1 MPDEQLKYG
10 NVIQIGPITIE
21 VRGNNEKIVEGVTSI
36 VEAIAQKALVM
47 TNAQLTIGEAIQD
60 GQKNGEG

>member
-21 VRGNNEKIVEGVTSI
+21 VRGNNEKRLSKGLHQSSR
-36 VEAIAQKALVM
+36 
-47 TNAQLTIGEAIQD
+47 QLL
-60 GQKNGEG
+60 KKHW